1 MGTGLYGGNGF
12 TVGGGTNPDG
22 TQRPGTQMMSVGGPY
37 GPVIRVPD
45 WEANLFRRLGNR
57 RAPAAPAQPAPAP
70 VNTIM
75 GGRETAAPTTTGTP
89 GTPTTTSDATGAFA
103 SILRLLQAAASGA

>member
-1 MGTGLYGGNGF
+1 MGSGLYGGNGF

-45 WEANLFRRLGNR
+45 WEAKLFGRRGARN
-57 RAPAAPAQPAPAP
+57 PVSPTPQPTITP
-70 VNTIM
+70 VNTVL

-89 GTPTTTSDATGAFA
+89 GTPTTTPDAGGAFA
-103 SILRLLQAAASGA
+103 SILRLLQSAMSGA